1 VLYFAYGSNMSTP
14 RLSDRVSGL
23 SKIGIGKLCGHA
35 LEYHKVSKDGS
46 AKCDIVISE
55 VDDSIVI
62 GIVFLFPDN
71 QLVKL
76 NEAEGYG
83 KGYDSKYVA
92 ISLANGSELEALT
105 YFATNIDKG
114 LKPYHWYKHHV
125 VYGAQENG
133 LPDWYIE
140 RLKAVESV
148 DDPDF
153 AREAKQMNL
162 YR

>member
-14 RLSDRVSGL
+14 RFSDRVSGM
-23 SKIGIGKLCGHA
+23 SKIGNGTLSGHA

-46 AKCDIVISE
+46 AKCDIAITE

-62 GIVFLFPDN
+62 GIVFKLPDN

-76 NEAEGYG
+76 NDVEGYG

-92 ISLANGSELEALT
+92 ISLENGSELEALT
-105 YFATNIDKG
+105 YFATNIDKE

-125 VYGAQENG
+125 VFGAQEHG
-133 LPDWYIE
+133 LPYWYIE
-140 RLKAVESV
+140 RLKTVESV
-148 DDPDF
+148 DDPDL
-153 AREAKQMNL
+153 AREAKQMSI